1 VFFKISFKKL
11 QKNVLLDGVAFF
23 SFPKIQFFFSVEGDE
38 LAEVVQVVNTGS
50 GSQ

>member
-1 VFFKISFKKL
+1 M
-11 QKNVLLDGVAFF
+11 LLDGVALF

-38 LAEVVQVVNTGS
+38 LAEIVKVVNTGS